1 MFGISFN
8 AVHYNQAGA
17 LVYVYMDGTT
27 TYTRWYRNG
36 TGAIYQST
44 AGCCTQ
50 LGLPIDSVRLIATDT
65 SRVPN
70 TSATA
75 ASSGADL
82 NGKAVQNACIKIRE
96 RLAKLAADISDSA
109 AHQVQFEDSM
119 VTTANGHSWT
129 FPDLVQR
136 AYMARVQ
143 LWDSGFYKTPEI
155 HL

>member
-1 MFGISFN
+1 MRQV
-8 AVHYNQAGA
+8 AAHE
-17 LVYVYMDGTT
+17 
-27 TYTRWYRNG
+27 
-36 TGAIYQST
+36 
-44 AGCCTQ
+44 
-50 LGLPIDSVRLIATDT
+50 LGLAIDQVRLVATDT

-96 RLAKLAADISDSA
+96 RLAKLAAEISQSDVEDI
-109 AHQVQFEDSM
+109 QFEDNQ
-119 VTTANGHSWT
+119 VTTSNGQSWA
-129 FPDLVQR
+129 FPDLVNR

-155 HL
+155 HYDQVNHLGRPFFYYAYGATN

>member
-1 MFGISFN
+1 
-8 AVHYNQAGA
+8 
-17 LVYVYMDGTT
+17 
-27 TYTRWYRNG
+27 
-36 TGAIYQST
+36 
-44 AGCCTQ
+44 
-50 LGLPIDSVRLIATDT
+50 GLPIDSVRLIATDT

-96 RLAKLAADISDSA
+96 RLAKLAAEISQSEAD
-109 AHQVQFEDSM
+109 QVQFEDSM
-119 VTTANGHSWT
+119 VSTANGHSWT

-155 HL
+155 HYDQVNHLGRPFFYYAYGAAVSEVAIDTLTGEMKVLRADILHDVGQSINPA

>member
-1 MFGISFN
+1 M
-8 AVHYNQAGA
+8 
-17 LVYVYMDGTT
+17 
-27 TYTRWYRNG
+27 
-36 TGAIYQST
+36 
-44 AGCCTQ
+44 
-50 LGLPIDSVRLIATDT
+50 
-65 SRVPN
+65 PN

-119 VTTANGHSWT
+119 IITANGHSWT

-136 AYMARVQ
+136 AYMARTTMGQ
-143 LWDSGFYKTPEI
+143 RFYKRQKFTMI
-155 HL
+155 RSTI